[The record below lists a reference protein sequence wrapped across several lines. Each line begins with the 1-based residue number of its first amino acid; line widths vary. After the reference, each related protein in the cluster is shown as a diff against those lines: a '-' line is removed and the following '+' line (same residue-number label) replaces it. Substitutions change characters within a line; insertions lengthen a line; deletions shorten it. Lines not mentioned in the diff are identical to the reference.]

1 MEDHEPGR
9 ERRLV
14 RLLRELPREG
24 ASPGFTPRVIE
35 RLEAEGWQ
43 GPRASPGRAARL
55 AVAAAAV
62 AAASLGMAIGL
73 LRPSGPPAAGRE
85 ESVARPAVAG
95 AAKGTAP
102 APQADAGRL
111 ARSTVAAA
119 AASGPAERGSLE
131 GSTPAQ
137 GRAGAETSDAAQAHQ
152 LLRELRDESGRL
164 ERELRDLRRPRRE
177 VLYLGG
183 DDELDLVVDLS
194 RVREGRRVLPAAH
207 HHGTL

>member
-1 MEDHEPGR
+1 MEDREPGR
-9 ERRLV
+9 ERRLA

-24 ASPGFTPRVIE
+24 ASPGFTPRVLE

-43 GPRASPGRAARL
+43 APRASQGRPARL
-55 AVAAAAV
+55 ALAAAAL

-73 LRPSGPPAAGRE
+73 LRPPGPPAAGRE
-85 ESVARPAVAG
+85 ETVALPAVAG
-95 AAKGTAP
+95 AAKGAASTP
-102 APQADAGRL
+102 RPDAGRL
-111 ARSTVAAA
+111 ARSTVADA
-119 AASGPAERGSLE
+119 AASEPAGRGGLE

-137 GRAGAETSDAAQAHQ
+137 GRAGAESSDAALAHQ

-164 ERELRDLRRPRRE
+164 ERELRDLRRPQRE
-177 VLYLGG
+177 ILYLGG

-207 HHGTL
+207 HHGTF